1 MKITSPKLHTAHLTA
16 NDEAVDKCRRALELK
31 DMGSYRR
38 AQEVMSPLWKRVGER
53 PKLKGLHPSVAAEV
67 LMCVGILTRWIG
79 SKNQFK
85 GCQEF
90 GKDLISESITYYE
103 SIADV
108 KMVAAGRVE
117 LACCY
122 WREGSLNEARIMLN
136 LALPKLTIE
145 GNTRARA
152 FLTLA
157 VVEWSASRY
166 SEALRI
172 LIDNEPLFERITN
185 NALKGGYHN
194 ELAGV
199 LAEFAASEKRDD
211 YFQRSI
217 WHYQEADRYFK
228 LAHNTPYRADVKNNL
243 GFLLSKLSRFKQA
256 RTYLEEARR
265 LAVSL
270 RDKRAVAQ
278 IDQTRAQVFIDEG
291 KYNEAESA
299 ARSAVS
305 GLERT
310 GHQWLLA
317 DALITHGIALAR
329 LLKEERA
336 LFTFQKAIEVSQQVE
351 ALNKAGLA
359 ALSMIEEIP
368 SLPAGTLNAEYLR
381 ARQWLKESQ
390 SKDVLLRLNEAANKV
405 VASLG
410 GELNTEEVNEILL
423 TEPCNLRQ
431 AVVDYER
438 SLIKRALAKVD
449 GSVTHAASLLGLSH
463 QGLAYIIDARHKD
476 LLKERTPVHRRPR
489 KSVRKP

>member
-1 MKITSPKLHTAHLTA
+1 MEITSPKLHTSHLTA
-16 NDEAVDKCRRALELK
+16 NDEALDRCRRALELK
-31 DMGSYRR
+31 DKGSYRR
-38 AQEVMSPLWKRVGER
+38 AQEVMSPLWERVGER
-53 PKLKGLHPSVAAEV
+53 PRLAGLHPSVAAEV

-85 GCQEF
+85 EGQEF
-90 GKDLISESITYYE
+90 GKDLISESITYYQ
-103 SIADV
+103 SIGDV
-108 KMVAAGRVE
+108 KMVAAGQAE

-136 LALPKLTIE
+136 EALPKLTIE
-145 GNTRARA
+145 GNTRASA

-172 LIDNEPLFERITN
+172 LIDNESLFEKITN
-185 NALKGGYHN
+185 NAIKGGYHN
-194 ELAGV
+194 QLATV
-199 LAEFAASEKRDD
+199 LAEIAASEKRDD
-211 YFQRSI
+211 YFQRAI
-217 WHYQEADRYFK
+217 QHYQEADRYFK

-243 GFLLSKLSRFKQA
+243 GFLLSKLSRFKEA
-256 RTYLEEARR
+256 CTYLEEARR

-291 KYNEAESA
+291 KYKEAESA

-305 GLERT
+305 GLEKT
-310 GHQWLLA
+310 GHQCLLA

-329 LLKEERA
+329 LHNEERA
-336 LFTFQKAIEVSQQVE
+336 LFVFQKAIEVSQQVE
-351 ALNKAGLA
+351 VLNKAGLA
-359 ALSMIEEIP
+359 ALSMIEEIGW
-368 SLPAGTLNAEYLR
+368 LPRETLHAEYLR

-423 TEPCNLRQ
+423 TKPCNLKQ
-431 AVVDYER
+431 TVLDCER
-438 SLIKRALAKVD
+438 SLIRQALARVD

-476 LLKERTPVHRRPR
+476 LLKNRTPVRRRP
-489 KSVRKP
+489 KKNQ

>member
-1 MKITSPKLHTAHLTA
+1 MKITSPKSHTSHLTA
-16 NDEAVDKCRRALELK
+16 NNEAVDRCRRALELK
-31 DMGSYRR
+31 DKGSYRR
-38 AQEVMSPLWKRVGER
+38 AQEVMSPLWERVGER
-53 PKLKGLHPSVAAEV
+53 PRLTGLHPSVAAEV
-67 LMCVGILTRWIG
+67 LMCVGTLTRWIG

-85 GCQEF
+85 EGQEF
-90 GKDLISESITYYE
+90 GKDLISESIAYYQ
-103 SIADV
+103 SVGDV

-136 LALPKLTIE
+136 EALPKLTIE
-145 GNTRARA
+145 GNTRASA

-172 LIDNEPLFERITN
+172 LTDNESLFEKITN
-185 NALKGGYHN
+185 NAIKGGYHN
-194 ELAGV
+194 QLATV
-199 LAEFAASEKRDD
+199 LAEIAASEKRDD
-211 YFQRSI
+211 YFQRAVQ
-217 WHYQEADRYFK
+217 HYQEADHYFK

-243 GFLLSKLSRFKQA
+243 GFLLSKLSRFKEA
-256 RTYLEEARR
+256 RGYLEEARR

-291 KYNEAESA
+291 KYKEAESA
-299 ARSAVS
+299 ARCAVS
-305 GLERT
+305 ALEKT
-310 GHQWLLA
+310 GHQCLIA

-329 LLKEERA
+329 LHNEDRA
-336 LFTFQKAIEVSQQVE
+336 LFAFQKAIEVSQQVE
-351 ALNKAGLA
+351 VLNKAGLA
-359 ALSMIEEIP
+359 ALSMIEEIN
-368 SLPAGTLNAEYLR
+368 SLPRETLNAEYLR

-423 TEPCNLRQ
+423 TKPCNLKQ
-431 AVVDYER
+431 TVLDYER
-438 SLIKRALAKVD
+438 ALIRQTLARVD

-476 LLKERTPVHRRPR
+476 LLQNRTPVRRRPKKR
-489 KSVRKP
+489 R

>member
-1 MKITSPKLHTAHLTA
+1 MALMKITSPKLRTPHQTA
-16 NDEAVDKCRRALELK
+16 NDDAVDRCRRAPELK
-31 DMGSYRR
+31 DRGSYRR
-38 AQEVMSPLWKRVGER
+38 VQEVMSPLWERVGER
-53 PKLKGLHPSVAAEV
+53 PRLEGLHPSVAAEV
-67 LMCVGILTRWIG
+67 LMGVGILTRWIG

-85 GCQEF
+85 EGQEF
-90 GKDLISESITYYE
+90 GRDLISESVTYYE
-103 SIADV
+103 STGDV

-172 LIDNEPLFERITN
+172 LIDNEPLFEKITN
-185 NALKGGYHN
+185 SAIKGGYHN
-194 ELAGV
+194 QLATV
-199 LAEFAASEKRDD
+199 LAEIAAAEKRDD
-211 YFQRSI
+211 YFQRAI
-217 WHYQEADRYFK
+217 RHYQEADRYFN

-265 LAVSL
+265 LAVSI
-270 RDKRAVAQ
+270 RDKRAIAQ
-278 IDQTRAQVFIDEG
+278 IDHTRAQVFIDEE
-291 KYNEAESA
+291 KYKEAESA
-299 ARSAVS
+299 ARSAVA
-305 GLERT
+305 GLEKT

-317 DALITHGIALAR
+317 DALTTHGIALAR
-329 LLKEERA
+329 LHKEERA
-336 LFTFQKAIEVSQQVE
+336 LFAFQKAIEVSQQVE
-351 ALNKAGLA
+351 ALNKAGMA
-359 ALSMIEEIP
+359 ALSLIEEMP
-368 SLPAGTLNAEYLR
+368 SLPPGTLHAEYLR
-381 ARQWLKESQ
+381 ARQWLQESQ

-410 GELNTEEVNEILL
+410 GELNAEEVNEILL

-431 AVVDYER
+431 AVLDYER
-438 SLIKRALAKVD
+438 SLIKRALTKVD

-463 QGLAYIIDARHKD
+463 QGLAYIIDARHLD
-476 LLKERTPVHRRPR
+476 LLTERSPIRRRP
-489 KSVRKP
+489 KKYA

>member
-1 MKITSPKLHTAHLTA
+1 MEITSPKLHTSHLTA
-16 NDEAVDKCRRALELK
+16 NDEAVDRCRRALELK
-31 DMGSYRR
+31 DKGSYRR
-38 AQEVMSPLWKRVGER
+38 AQEVMSPLWERVGER
-53 PKLKGLHPSVAAEV
+53 PRLKGLHPSVAAEV

-85 GCQEF
+85 EGQEF
-90 GKDLISESITYYE
+90 GKDLISESITYYQ
-103 SIADV
+103 SIGDV
-108 KMVAAGRVE
+108 KMIAAGWVE

-136 LALPKLTIE
+136 EALPKLTIE
-145 GNTRARA
+145 GNTRASA

-172 LIDNEPLFERITN
+172 LIDNESLFEKITN
-185 NALKGGYHN
+185 NAIKGGYHN
-194 ELAGV
+194 QLATV
-199 LAEFAASEKRDD
+199 LAEIAASEKRDD
-211 YFQRSI
+211 YFQRAI
-217 WHYQEADRYFK
+217 QHYQEADHYFK

-243 GFLLSKLSRFKQA
+243 GFLLSKLSRFKEA
-256 RTYLEEARR
+256 RGYLEEARR

-291 KYNEAESA
+291 KNREAESA

-305 GLERT
+305 GLEKT
-310 GHQWLLA
+310 GHLCLLA

-329 LLKEERA
+329 LHKEERA
-336 LFTFQKAIEVSQQVE
+336 LFAFQKAIDISQQVE
-351 ALNKAGLA
+351 ILNKAGLA
-359 ALSMIEEIP
+359 ALSMIEEIG
-368 SLPAGTLNAEYLR
+368 SLPRETLNAEYLR

-410 GELNTEEVNEILL
+410 GELTTEEVNEILL
-423 TEPCNLRQ
+423 TKPCNLKQ
-431 AVVDYER
+431 TVLDYER
-438 SLIKRALAKVD
+438 SLIRQALARVD

-476 LLKERTPVHRRPR
+476 LLQNRTPVRRRP
-489 KSVRKP
+489 KKNQQ